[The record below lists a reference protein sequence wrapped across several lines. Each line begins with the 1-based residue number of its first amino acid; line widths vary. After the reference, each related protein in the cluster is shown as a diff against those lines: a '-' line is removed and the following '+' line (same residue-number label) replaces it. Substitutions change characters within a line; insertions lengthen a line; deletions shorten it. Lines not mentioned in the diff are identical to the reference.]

1 MLNGVDIMQ
10 CYICHKRLNENNAH
24 HFYKRMCKE
33 CGEKNWSKR
42 EEHISLSGYT
52 ALVTG
57 GRIKIGYETALKL
70 LRSGAFVIVTT
81 RFPVDAVKRYSE
93 EKDFEQWFQRLRIY
107 QIDFRQL
114 QSIFT
119 FIDYLY
125 TELEYLDI
133 LINNAAQTVRFDH
146 THYKHLYLSE
156 DSTYVALP
164 EHLKSLIIKQENQK
178 NIEVLQKSLDMMLPI
193 VPLQLR
199 ESHNPLDLE
208 AFESCELTLR
218 ASSKN
223 YHKNSWNSRACDIS
237 LIEML
242 EVQLINTTTPFML
255 CTSLRQLME
264 QSPHKFKHI
273 VNVSAMEGQFYKK
286 NKNSYHPHTNMA
298 KASLNMLTRT
308 SAQDFIK
315 SGILMNSVDTGWITD
330 ENPDWIRFKN
340 KQNGLFPPLDAK
352 DGASRLCDPIFSSV
366 RLKNHIYGAFLKD
379 YKQTRW

>member
-1 MLNGVDIMQ
+1 MQ
-10 CYICHKRLNENNAH
+10 CYICHKELSEENTH
-24 HFYKRMCKE
+24 HFYRRMCME
-33 CGEKNWSKR
+33 CGEQNWIKR
-42 EEHISLSGYT
+42 EEHASLSGYT

-70 LRSGAFVIVTT
+70 LRSGAFVVVTT
-81 RFPVDAVKRYSE
+81 RFPVDAVKRYCR

-119 FIDYLY
+119 LVDYLY
-125 TELEYLDI
+125 GELKHLDI
-133 LINNAAQTVRFDH
+133 LINNAAQTVR
-146 THYKHLYLSE
+146 YNYSCYEELYQLE
-156 DSTYVALP
+156 DSAYLDLP
-164 EHLKSLIIKQENQK
+164 KELKSIIVKQDDTG
-178 NIEVLQKSLDMMLPI
+178 NIKKLQKSLDMLIPI
-193 VPLQLR
+193 ATLQLR
-199 ESHNPLDLE
+199 GNSGASELEMSHSTDIELITDSLDG
-208 AFESCELTLR
+208 
-218 ASSKN
+218 
-223 YHKNSWNSRACDIS
+223 YKNSWNSKACDVS
-237 LIEML
+237 LVEML

-286 NKNSYHPHTNMA
+286 NKNCFHPHTNMA

-308 SAQDFIK
+308 SAQDFIN

-330 ENPDWIRFKN
+330 ENPEWLRTRNEK
-340 KQNGLFPPLDAK
+340 KGLVPPLDAK

-366 RLKNHIYGAFLKD
+366 LQGKHIYGAFLKD
-379 YKQTRW
+379 FEQTRW